1 MTTIETQLAHRT
13 IREFTDEP
21 VPQETLTRLLDV
33 AMHAPTSLG
42 MQTASII
49 HITDQKLKDELAV
62 IGNQEYVRRAPVYLL
77 YLVDAHRAAEI
88 LKEQGAP
95 TEPASYAK
103 NFVQGFT
110 DAILMAQN
118 VCVAAESLGL
128 GVNYLGN
135 IHNDARAVINLLG
148 LPQLTYPA
156 VGMTLGW
163 PNQDPQLK
171 PRMPRHLRVFEN
183 GYHAPASWSD
193 ALADYD
199 AEMQTYYDLR
209 NANQRVDSFTK
220 QVLGKFTLGKDNRD
234 LTFEIAREQGFDV

>member
-1 MTTIETQLAHRT
+1 MTTIDTQLAHRT

-21 VPQETLTRLLDV
+21 VSRETLETLLDV

-49 HITDQKLKDELAV
+49 HVTDQQLKDELAV
-62 IGNQEYVRRAPVYLL
+62 IGKQEYVRRAPVYLL
-77 YLVDAHRAAEI
+77 FLLDAHRAEGI
-88 LKEQGAP
+88 LKEKGAS
-95 TEPASYAK
+95 TEPAGYAK

-110 DAILMAQN
+110 DAVLMAQN

-135 IHNDARAVINLLG
+135 IHNDARAVIELLK
-148 LPQLTYPA
+148 LPKLTYPV

-171 PRMPRHLRVFEN
+171 PRMPRALRVFEN
-183 GYHAPASWSD
+183 SYQAPESWTE
-193 ALADYD
+193 ALYSYD

-220 QVLGKFTLGKDNRD
+220 QVLGKFTPGKDNRD
-234 LTFEIAREQGFDV
+234 LTFEIAREQGFDL